1 MEKQIADGA
10 AHHTDP
16 SPSILENVG
25 PSTPESVSPPNPE
38 NLDLLRTE
46 QSNPLSADLDILS
59 TREMVRLMNSLDQEV
74 PRQVGAETESIA
86 RAVDLVVARLRNGGR
101 LIYAGAGTSGRL
113 GILDASECP
122 PTFGVSP
129 DLVSGIIAGGQEAIF
144 RAMEGVEDD
153 EKQAANDLAARSLTS
168 RDVVLAIASSGRTP
182 YCIGA
187 LQYAAQVG
195 AGRISLS
202 CNKHARLS
210 EFAEVA
216 IEVDSGPEII
226 TGSTRLKAG
235 TAQKLV
241 LNMISTLSMVQLGHV
256 YKNLMVGTRGIN
268 VKLDHRVLRLFMEA
282 TGNKDPKQ
290 ARQRLAEADGSL
302 KTAIVAELAG
312 VGVDEAA
319 RTLQAENGRVRNAL
333 ARLGQKQAGNKPEIS
348 QK

>member
-1 MEKQIADGA
+1 MEKHLDGDA
-10 AHHTDP
+10 AH
-16 SPSILENVG
+16 
-25 PSTPESVSPPNPE
+25 PE
-38 NLDLLRTE
+38 NLNPLRSENLNPTHLENLNLLRTE
-46 QSNPLSADLDILS
+46 QSNPLTADLDTLS
-59 TREMVRLMNSLDQEV
+59 TLDMVRRMNTLDQEV
-74 PRQVGAETESIA
+74 PRQVGAETDAIA
-86 RAVDLVVARLRNGGR
+86 RAVDLVVARLRTGGR

-129 DLVSGIIAGGQEAIF
+129 ELISGIIAGGQEAIF

-153 EKQAANDLAARSLTS
+153 EDQAASDLAARSLTA

-187 LQYAAQVG
+187 LKYADQVG

-202 CNKHARLS
+202 CNKQARLS

-216 IEVDSGPEII
+216 IEVDSGPEAI

-268 VKLDHRVLRLFMEA
+268 VKLDHRVLRLFVEA
-282 TGNKDPKQ
+282 TGNADLKR
-290 ARQRLAEADGSL
+290 ARCLLAEADGSL

-319 RTLQAENGRVRNAL
+319 QALLSENGHVRNAL
-333 ARLGQKQAGNKPEIS
+333 SRLAQK
-348 QK
+348 

>member
-1 MEKQIADGA
+1 MEAIIMEQNIVNDA
-10 AHHTDP
+10 AHPKNLSLTH
-16 SPSILENVG
+16 
-25 PSTPESVSPPNPE
+25 PE
-38 NLDLLRTE
+38 NLSLLRTE
-46 QSNPLSADLDILS
+46 ESNPLSADLDMLS
-59 TREMVRLMNSLDQEV
+59 TLDMVRLMNTLDQDV
-74 PRQVGAETESIA
+74 PRQVGAEAETIA
-86 RAVDLVVARLRNGGR
+86 RAIDLVVAHLRIGGR

-129 DLVSGIIAGGQEAIF
+129 DLISGIIAGGQEAIF

-153 EKQAANDLAARSLTS
+153 EDQAANDLAVRSLTS

-182 YCIGA
+182 YCVGA

-202 CNKHARLS
+202 CNKQARLS
-210 EFAEVA
+210 AFAEVA
-216 IEVDSGPEII
+216 IEVDSGPEVI

-282 TGNKDPKQ
+282 TGTSDPKRAHQ
-290 ARQRLAEADGSL
+290 LLAEADGSL

-312 VGVDEAA
+312 VGVVLANQA
-319 RTLQAENGRVRNAL
+319 LAAENGHVRNAL
-333 ARLGQKQAGNKPEIS
+333 MRLGLK
-348 QK
+348 

>member
-1 MEKQIADGA
+1 MEEHLDGDV
-10 AHHTDP
+10 AH
-16 SPSILENVG
+16 
-25 PSTPESVSPPNPE
+25 PE
-38 NLDLLRTE
+38 NLNLLRTE
-46 QSNPLSADLDILS
+46 QSNPLTADLDTLS
-59 TREMVRLMNSLDQEV
+59 TLDMVRRMNTLDQEV
-74 PRQVGAETESIA
+74 PRQVGAECNTIA
-86 RAVDLVVARLRNGGR
+86 QAVDLVVARLRTGGR

-129 DLVSGIIAGGQEAIF
+129 ELISGIIAGGQEAIF

-153 EKQAANDLAARSLTS
+153 EDQAASDLAARSLTA

-187 LQYAAQVG
+187 LKYAAQVG

-202 CNKHARLS
+202 CNKLARLS

-216 IEVDSGPEII
+216 IEVDSGPEAI

-235 TAQKLV
+235 TVQKLV

-268 VKLDHRVLRLFMEA
+268 VKLDHRVLRLFVEA
-282 TGNKDPKQ
+282 TGNADLKH
-290 ARQRLAEADGSL
+290 ARCLLAEADGSL

-319 RTLQAENGRVRNAL
+319 QALLSENGHVRNAL
-333 ARLGQKQAGNKPEIS
+333 LRLAQK
-348 QK
+348 

>member
-1 MEKQIADGA
+1 MEKHLDSDV
-10 AHHTDP
+10 AH
-16 SPSILENVG
+16 
-25 PSTPESVSPPNPE
+25 PE
-38 NLDLLRTE
+38 NLNPPHPENLNLLRTE
-46 QSNPLSADLDILS
+46 QSNPLTADLDTLS
-59 TREMVRLMNSLDQEV
+59 TLDMVRRMNTLDQEV
-74 PRQVGAETESIA
+74 PRQVGAETVPIA
-86 RAVDLVVARLRNGGR
+86 RAIDLVVARLRTGGR

-129 DLVSGIIAGGQEAIF
+129 ELISGIIAGGQEAIF

-153 EKQAANDLAARSLTS
+153 EDQAANDLAARSLTA

-187 LQYAAQVG
+187 LKYAAQIG

-216 IEVDSGPEII
+216 IEVDSGPETI

-268 VKLDHRVLRLFMEA
+268 VKLDHRVLRLFTEA
-282 TGNKDPKQ
+282 TGNADLKH
-290 ARQRLAEADGSL
+290 ARSLLAEADGSL

-312 VGVDEAA
+312 VGVGEAA
-319 RTLQAENGRVRNAL
+319 QALLSENGHVRNAL
-333 ARLGQKQAGNKPEIS
+333 SRLAQK
-348 QK
+348 

>member
-1 MEKQIADGA
+1 
-10 AHHTDP
+10 
-16 SPSILENVG
+16 
-25 PSTPESVSPPNPE
+25 
-38 NLDLLRTE
+38 
-46 QSNPLSADLDILS
+46 
-59 TREMVRLMNSLDQEV
+59 MNTLDQDV
-74 PRQVGAETESIA
+74 PRQVGAEAETIA
-86 RAVDLVVARLRNGGR
+86 RAIDLVVAHLRIGGR

-129 DLVSGIIAGGQEAIF
+129 DLISGIIAGGQEAIF

-153 EKQAANDLAARSLTS
+153 EDQAANDLAARSLTS

-182 YCIGA
+182 YCVGA

-202 CNKHARLS
+202 CNKQARLS
-210 EFAEVA
+210 AFAEVA
-216 IEVDSGPEII
+216 IEVDSGPEVI

-282 TGNKDPKQ
+282 TGTSDPKRAHQ
-290 ARQRLAEADGSL
+290 LLAEADGSL

-312 VGVDEAA
+312 VGVVLANQA
-319 RTLQAENGRVRNAL
+319 LAAENGHVRNAL
-333 ARLGQKQAGNKPEIS
+333 LRLGLK
-348 QK
+348 

>member
-1 MEKQIADGA
+1 MEKHLDGDA
-10 AHHTDP
+10 AH
-16 SPSILENVG
+16 
-25 PSTPESVSPPNPE
+25 PE
-38 NLDLLRTE
+38 NLNPLRSENLNPTHLENLNLLRTE
-46 QSNPLSADLDILS
+46 QSNPLTADLDTLS
-59 TREMVRLMNSLDQEV
+59 TLDMVRRMNTLDQEV
-74 PRQVGAETESIA
+74 PRQVGAETDAIA
-86 RAVDLVVARLRNGGR
+86 RAVDLVVARLRTGGR

-129 DLVSGIIAGGQEAIF
+129 ELISGIIAGGQEAIF

-153 EKQAANDLAARSLTS
+153 EDQAASDLAARSLTA

-187 LQYAAQVG
+187 LKYAAQVG

-202 CNKHARLS
+202 CNKQARLS

-216 IEVDSGPEII
+216 IEVDSGPEAI

-268 VKLDHRVLRLFMEA
+268 VKLDHRVLRLFVEA
-282 TGNKDPKQ
+282 TGNADLKR
-290 ARQRLAEADGSL
+290 ARCLLAEADGSL

-319 RTLQAENGRVRNAL
+319 QALLSENGHVRNAL
-333 ARLGQKQAGNKPEIS
+333 SRLAQK
-348 QK
+348 